1 LSEWDT
7 ELQLDTNSWLRTRLQ
22 DGGLFEICIEW
33 DEDGERKAKSAL
45 LNRSQLALL
54 SSSMGQAAGMMM

>member
-7 ELQLDTNSWLRTRLQ
+7 ELQLGVDSWLRAKLG
-22 DGGLFEICIEW
+22 DDGLFVIQIDW
-33 DEDGERKAKSAL
+33 DENGERKEAQAR

-54 SSSMGQAAGMMM
+54 SSAMGQAAGMMM